1 MVIKVASK
9 TNKYRGQRTHG
20 RGFKSGRGAG
30 IRGGRGNTGLHKHKM
45 KSMVK
50 YAPMHF
56 GRHGFKRHVETE
68 DKAINLMTLQSQISK
83 WLKEGKIKENNGTYE
98 IDLDALGYTKLLS
111 KGKVSIPMKISVKKA
126 SPSAVKKIEEAK
138 GNVKTS

>member
-1 MVIKVASK
+1 MASK

-50 YAPMHF
+50 YAPQHF
-56 GRHGFKRHVETE
+56 GRHGFKRHVEREE
-68 DKAINLMTLQSQISK
+68 DKAINLMVLQSQLGK
-83 WLKEGKIKENNGTYE
+83 WLKEGKIKENKGTYE
-98 IDLDALGYTKLLS
+98 IDLNALGYTKLLS
-111 KGKVSIPMKISVKKA
+111 KGKVSFPMKVSVKKA
-126 SPSAVKKIEEAK
+126 TSLAIKKIEEAK